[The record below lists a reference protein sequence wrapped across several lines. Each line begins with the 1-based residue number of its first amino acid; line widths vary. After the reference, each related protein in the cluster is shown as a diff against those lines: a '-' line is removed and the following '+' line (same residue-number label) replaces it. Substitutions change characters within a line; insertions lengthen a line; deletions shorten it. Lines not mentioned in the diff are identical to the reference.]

1 MINACRTLSIV
12 CYILAATCAV
22 AIVRDLACLE
32 TVGACNIVLAISAI
46 ASFLGLAQLWSLAT
60 RCEVAKA
67 ARS

>member
-1 MINACRTLSIV
+1 MISFCINLSIV

-22 AIVRDLACLE
+22 AIVRDLVYLE
-32 TVGACNIVLAISAI
+32 TVGACDIVLAISAT